1 MALEDDPKFRTLR
14 KWNIALTVL
23 HLVQAIAILA
33 LATDFALPVTAS
45 FLQFDPVTQTLAPTI
60 STLFDLPIAPLIAIF
75 LFTSAF
81 DHFLLSAPLYKWYV
95 NGLNEHI
102 NKARWYEYAFSSSVM
117 IVVISMLV
125 GIYDVVALIALFSIN
140 ACMNLFGLVMEQLN
154 QKREKVAWSPY
165 IFGTF
170 AGLIPWVGISIYLAG
185 AGQNGEVPTFVYYI
199 FLTIALTFFSFA
211 FNMILQYRAK
221 GRWADYLFGEKV
233 YMILSLV
240 AKTALAWQVFAGTLR
255 PL

>member
-1 MALEDDPKFRTLR
+1 MALDDDPKFRTLR
-14 KWNIALTVL
+14 KWNVALMVL

-33 LATDFALPVTAS
+33 LASDYALPVTAS
-45 FLQFDPVTQTLAPTI
+45 FLHFDPLTQTLVPEI
-60 STLFDLPIAPLIAIF
+60 STLFELPIAPLIALF
-75 LFTSAF
+75 LLTSAF
-81 DHFLLSAPLYKWYV
+81 DHFLLSILFYRWYV
-95 NGLNEHI
+95 NGLKEHI
-102 NKARWYEYAFSSSVM
+102 NKARWYEYAFSSSIM
-117 IVVISMLV
+117 IVIISMLV
-125 GIYDVVALIALFSIN
+125 GIYDVVALLAIFGIN

-154 QKREKVAWSPY
+154 QKREKVIWTPY

-170 AGLIPWVGISIYLAG
+170 AGLIPWVGITIYLMG
-185 AGQNGEVPTFVYYI
+185 AGQYGDVPSFVYWI

-240 AKTALAWQVFAGTLR
+240 AKTALAWQVYAGTLR